1 MVEHERCG
9 ADAWASDASDRSMTS
24 EGWCPPSHGAHQ
36 TPAQIAREPAPFPA
50 TTVAAPLESGFPD
63 WRDRLRRN
71 LARRSDGRW
80 EPLTRVHA
88 SDEMLSHV
96 EQP

>member
-1 MVEHERCG
+1 MENELRGTH
-9 ADAWASDASDRSMTS
+9 AWASHAPDRSMTS
-24 EGWCPPSHGAHQ
+24 AGWRPPTHGAHQ
-36 TPAQIAREPAPFPA
+36 TPEQIAREPAPFA
-50 TTVAAPLESGFPD
+50 STTETAPLESGFPD

-88 SDEMLSHV
+88 SSEMSSPAG
-96 EQP
+96 EP